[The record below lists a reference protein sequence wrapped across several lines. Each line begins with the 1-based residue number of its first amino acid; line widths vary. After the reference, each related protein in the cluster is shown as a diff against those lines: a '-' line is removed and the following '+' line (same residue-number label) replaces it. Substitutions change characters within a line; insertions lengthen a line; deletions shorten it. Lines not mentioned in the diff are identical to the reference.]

1 MIKLLR
7 QFLGRYREE
16 ILVIMVLLLAQALT
30 TLYLPALNAD
40 IINNGVAKGDTA
52 YIINV
57 GAVML
62 VITALLGI
70 CSVTAVYFGAR
81 VAMGFGRDVRLAVF
95 RKVSNF
101 SQVEMNKF
109 GTPSLITRNT
119 NDVQQVQLIVFMGLT
134 VILLAP
140 IMGIGGVI
148 LAFREDGPL
157 SALLLVILPIMFAFI
172 FFITSRAVPLFR
184 AMQVK
189 VDRINQVM
197 REALAGVRVIRAFV
211 RVEHEEKRFDEAS
224 TDLFETGLK
233 VNRLFALTFPVMLL
247 IFNLSSVA
255 VVWFGAFRVQSGDLT
270 IGGLTAFLAYLIQI
284 LFSVLMAIFMIIFL
298 PRAVVSAAAFARF
311 SRRRRPS
318 SIHNRRLRSPSSTQ
332 RPDPWATGM
341 GRRVTATDTI
351 RCLRRPSH
359 GERASSSSTSSSV
372 TQAPSSLCLM
382 TSHSSRSQATPR
394 QSSAARAAASRR

>member
-1 MIKLLR
+1 
-7 QFLGRYREE
+7 
-16 ILVIMVLLLAQALT
+16 MVLLVAQALT

-52 YIINV
+52 YIIDV

-62 VITALLGI
+62 VITALLGV
-70 CSVTAVYFGAR
+70 CSVTAVYFGAK
-81 VAMGFGRDVRLAVF
+81 VAMGFGRDVRLAIF
-95 RKVSNF
+95 RQVGTF

-148 LAFREDGPL
+148 LAYREDGPL
-157 SALLLVILPIMFAFI
+157 SALLLIILPIMFGFI
-172 FFITSRAVPLFR
+172 FFITSRALPLFR

-224 TDLFETGLK
+224 KDLFQTGLR

-284 LFSVLMAIFMIIFL
+284 LFSVLTAIFMIIFL
-298 PRAVVSAAAFARF
+298 PRAVVSAGRIREVLETQPSIVDPTAAGPPADPFVEQRPRSATACHERRKAPTGRARRVQARRVPLPGRRAARSCMT
-311 SRRRRPS
+311 SRSPQSPARQRPS
-318 SIHNRRLRSPSSTQ
+318 S
-332 RPDPWATGM
+332 A
-341 GRRVTATDTI
+341 
-351 RCLRRPSH
+351 
-359 GERASSSSTSSSV
+359 
-372 TQAPSSLCLM
+372 AP
-382 TSHSSRSQATPR
+382 
-394 QSSAARAAASRR
+394 AAASRP